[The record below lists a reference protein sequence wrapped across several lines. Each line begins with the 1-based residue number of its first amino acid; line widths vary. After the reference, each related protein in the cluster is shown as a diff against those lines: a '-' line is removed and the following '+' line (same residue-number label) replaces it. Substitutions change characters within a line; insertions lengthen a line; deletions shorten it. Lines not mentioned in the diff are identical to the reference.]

1 MNNETKMMQKLS
13 IALGLPQDQES
24 IDKRKNRL
32 YKPLATVAIG
42 LSLFAIGESVFGEPE
57 YSESTHM
64 YVAQSGDGLYSAAES
79 IKGIEN
85 IDIRAAVD
93 HIANDPRNEKAL
105 SDGLQ
110 MGEAL
115 VVPDSAK

>member
-1 MNNETKMMQKLS
+1 MQKLS

-32 YKPLATVAIG
+32 YKSLATVAIG

-115 VVPDSAK
+115 VVPDSVK